1 MCRNQVFLIFGNNK
15 DLNKIKK
22 NPAHAFVGICKW
34 ETYANFQQKIFNCRV
49 AGARQNFQTFRQN
62 I

>member
-1 MCRNQVFLIFGNNK
+1 MCRNQVFLIFANNK

-22 NPAHAFVGICKW
+22 NPAHAFVGICK
-34 ETYANFQQKIFNCRV
+34 QQKIFNCRV